1 MAWYSGVDWPS
12 CCINGTGGKAM
23 TQLVTRRKALA
34 AAGALGAT
42 AALTGVRSV
51 QAASGSGGDAVLG
64 TWVVTVTSAVNAQ
77 PPFTSIVAFAAGGS
91 LVTAD
96 NQGPGS
102 VSLGA
107 WEGEGADGFR
117 AVFDSFAF
125 DPSGKAIGSAV
136 IHPRG
141 TVDGDHIHGT
151 FSVDFVP
158 ASGPTQHGVDH
169 GTFSGSRLE
178 P

>member
-1 MAWYSGVDWPS
+1 MDQP
-12 CCINGTGGKAM
+12 II
-23 TQLVTRRKALA
+23 TRRKAIV

-51 QAASGSGGDAVLG
+51 QAASGAGGDAVTG
-64 TWVVTVTSAVNAQ
+64 TFVVTVTSAVNAQ
-77 PPFTSIVAFAAGGS
+77 PPFPSLLAFAAGGS
-91 LVTAD
+91 LVTIDGNA
-96 NQGPGS
+96 PGR

-107 WEGEGADGFR
+107 WEHEGADGFR
-117 AVFDSFAF
+117 AVFDSFSF
-125 DPSGKAIGSAV
+125 DPSGTFVGTAI

-151 FSVDFVP
+151 YEVDFKS
-158 ASGPTQHGVDH
+158 ASGPSQQDVDH
-169 GTFSGSRLE
+169 GTFTGSRLE

>member
-1 MAWYSGVDWPS
+1 MDQP
-12 CCINGTGGKAM
+12 II
-23 TQLVTRRKALA
+23 TRRKAIA

-51 QAASGSGGDAVLG
+51 QAASGGGGDAVVG

-77 PPFTSIVAFAAGGS
+77 PPFTSIVAFGAGGS
-91 LVTAD
+91 LVTSD
-96 NQGPGS
+96 NQGPGN

-107 WEGEGADGFR
+107 WEPEGDNGFR
-117 AVFDSFAF
+117 AIFESFAF
-125 DPSGKAIGSAV
+125 DPSGKSFGAV
-136 IHPRG
+136 VIRPRG
-141 TVDGDHIHGT
+141 AVDGEGIHGT
-151 FSVDFVP
+151 YTVDVVP

-169 GTFSGSRLE
+169 GTFTGSRLE

>member
-1 MAWYSGVDWPS
+1 MDQP
-12 CCINGTGGKAM
+12 II
-23 TQLVTRRKALA
+23 TRRKAIV

-51 QAASGSGGDAVLG
+51 QAASGAGGDAVLG
-64 TWVVTVTSAVNAQ
+64 TFVVTVTSAVNAQ
-77 PPFTSIVAFAAGGS
+77 PPFTSIVAIAAGGS

-96 NQGPGS
+96 NQGPGN
-102 VSLGA
+102 VSLGS
-107 WEGEGADGFR
+107 WEHDGADGFR

-125 DPSGKAIGSAV
+125 DQTTGAFVGTAI

-151 FSVDFVP
+151 FTVDFQP
-158 ASGPTQHGVDH
+158 ASGPLQKGIDH
-169 GTFSGSRLE
+169 GTFTGSRLE